1 MPLSGAHIACGYVNA
16 FGGAALLGKV
26 IWSQTMSGAG
36 TTTQAAPN
44 QTDAA
49 IGPGGFNL
57 AFEVRASSDVYV
69 AVGAAPDAT
78 NGPRAFVPAN
88 ETRNFFC
95 RPGDRLAWALA

>member
-26 IWSQTMSGAG
+26 IWSQTMGSAG
-36 TTTQAAPN
+36 TTMQAAPN
-44 QTDAA
+44 PTEVAMGA
-49 IGPGGFNL
+49 GV
-57 AFEVRASSDVYV
+57 AFEVRATSDIYV
-69 AVGAAPDAT
+69 AVGVTPDAA

-95 RPGDRLAWALA
+95 RPGDRLAWIAA